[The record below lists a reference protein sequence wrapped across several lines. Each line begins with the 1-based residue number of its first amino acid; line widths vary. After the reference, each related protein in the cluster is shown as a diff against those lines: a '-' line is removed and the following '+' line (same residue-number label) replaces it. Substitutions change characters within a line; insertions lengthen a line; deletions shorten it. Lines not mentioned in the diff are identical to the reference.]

1 MYISKLFTMLIPRV
15 SSFYKIIDNPN
26 EKKKQSE
33 FSKYITMIKIK
44 YIMLILVIVISSIL
58 YIYFL
63 ISFCSVYKSTQLSW
77 IQSTLISIA
86 GNIIIYFIICLCIS
100 GCRFIAFRYNKEI
113 LFKIGQLIYDLV

>member
-1 MYISKLFTMLIPRV
+1 MY
-15 SSFYKIIDNPN
+15 
-26 EKKKQSE
+26 Q
-33 FSKYITMIKIK
+33 KIK
-44 YIMLILVIVISSIL
+44 KNSNDGFSLVELIVVIVISSIL

-100 GCRFIAFRYNKEI
+100 GFRFMAFKFNKEI
-113 LFKIGQLIYDLV
+113 LFKIGQLIYELV